1 MYLEVLLRSIGAEIL
16 FARTGAETVALFK
29 KHPDLNLILMD
40 LKMPNGTGLDATREI
55 RKLNTK
61 LPVIAQTAYAMSGD
75 EEQALAAGCNAYIT
89 KPVRRQNLMQLIQQ
103 VLS

>member
-1 MYLEVLLRSIGAEIL
+1 
-16 FARTGAETVALFK
+16 
-29 KHPDLNLILMD
+29 
-40 LKMPNGTGLDATREI
+40 MPNGTGLDATREI

-89 KPVRRQNLMQLIQQ
+89 KPVRRQNLIHLIQQ